1 VRATRS
7 SSSVLCNLSFC
18 SHLISNSLDINR
30 FVSSFKW
37 RNLCKN
43 GGYFSKLIFKEFVA
57 FILGIASFNAPL
69 LLLSEPSY
77 SQLDL
82 KAYFFVIY

>member
-1 VRATRS
+1 MAQF
-7 SSSVLCNLSFC
+7 VLNVL
-18 SHLISNSLDINR
+18 
-30 FVSSFKW
+30 
-37 RNLCKN
+37 N
-43 GGYFSKLIFKEFVA
+43 GGYFLKLIFKEFVA